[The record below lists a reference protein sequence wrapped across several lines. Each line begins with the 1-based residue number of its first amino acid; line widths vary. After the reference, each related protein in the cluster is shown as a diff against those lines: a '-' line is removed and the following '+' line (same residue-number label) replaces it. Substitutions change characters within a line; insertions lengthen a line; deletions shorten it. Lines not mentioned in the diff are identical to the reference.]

1 MANSNSGPVWIVD
14 GQTDWSAGVN
24 SGQKPTIASDNLP
37 HGLKR
42 NALAFLGNGTVRG
55 GQISARKGFQPLVQG
70 INWSGL
76 FQGGYMYEPDGADPQ
91 IIMGVGGRTYQV
103 RVDTDNSVNDV
114 TTPATVRS
122 LSQPQWWMK
131 QGEQFLVI
139 QDNFDEP
146 CVWDGSNLKRIS
158 TFIDP
163 LAVPT
168 LPRGTAM
175 DYFMGRFWVCTGG
188 REYMGGDIVRGP
200 SGTAAYGL
208 RDSILFQSENTY
220 LAGGG
225 AFVVPTNA
233 GAIRAIAHTAELDTT
248 LGQGRLYIGTRTS
261 IYACNVP
268 VDRTAWIAANNNKI
282 PFQTVAQIKFGPVG
296 DRSVVA
302 VNGDLFYQ
310 TLEPGIRSLT
320 LAQRLFQQWG
330 NVGISRNEN
339 RVLQLNDRSLLRFSS
354 GIEFDNRLLQ
364 TCLPFQTAVGVAHR
378 GIIPLDFD
386 IISSLD
392 EKAPPAW
399 EGMIEG
405 LQFLQLLEGDF
416 GGRQRAFAIVL
427 SEVSG
432 QIEVWEL
439 TSTEIRDNGD
449 SRITYW
455 FETPAYTWGDQF
467 KLKKLVS
474 AELWAD
480 DIFGTVDFTVEYRV
494 DSSPCWVLWH
504 KWQVCAARDCRE
516 DPEVPCGYPMQPFCA
531 QNRSSMALP
540 VPPSVCDV
548 NNIRPSDIGYQF
560 QCRITIKGTA
570 TIRGFLI
577 YAEERDKEPYDGI
590 ICATV

>member
-1 MANSNSGPVWIVD
+1 MANSNSGPIWEVD
-14 GQTDWSAGVN
+14 GQTEWSAGVN
-24 SGQKPTIASDNLP
+24 SGQTPTIASDNFP

-55 GQISARKGFQPLVQG
+55 GQISPRNGFQPLVQG
-70 INWSGL
+70 VNWSGL
-76 FQGGYMYEPDGADPQ
+76 FQGAYMYEPDGGDPY
-91 IIMGVGGRTYQV
+91 IMMGVGGRTYQV
-103 RVDTDNSVNDV
+103 RVDLDNSVKDV
-114 TTPATVRS
+114 TTAATLRS

-139 QDNFDEP
+139 QDNFAEP
-146 CVWDGSNLKRIS
+146 NVWDGSKLQKIS
-158 TFIDP
+158 AMINT
-163 LAVPT
+163 LGVPT

-175 DYFMGRFWVCTGG
+175 DYFMGRFWVCTGT
-188 REYMGGDIVRGP
+188 REYIGGDIVRGP
-200 SGTAAYGL
+200 SGTAAYGF

-233 GAIRAIAHTAELDTT
+233 GIIRAIAHTAELDTA
-248 LGQGRLYIGTRTS
+248 LGQGRLYVFTRNS
-261 IYACNVP
+261 IYALNVP
-268 VDRTAWIAANNNKI
+268 VDRTTWAAATINKL
-282 PFQTVAQIKFGPVG
+282 PLQTVAQIKFGAVG

-320 LAQRLFQQWG
+320 LAVRYFTQWG

-339 RVLQLNDRSLLRFSS
+339 RVLQLNDRSLLRLSS
-354 GIEFDNRLLQ
+354 GIEFNNRLLQ

-392 EKAPPAW
+392 EKLPPAW
-399 EGMIEG
+399 EGMMEG
-405 LQFLQLLEGDF
+405 LQFLQLVEGDF

-427 SEVSG
+427 GEVSG
-432 QIEVWEL
+432 QIEVWEI
-439 TSTEIRDNGD
+439 TSTEIGDNGD
-449 SRITYW
+449 NRITYW
-455 FETPAYTWGDQF
+455 FETPAYTWGDMFQ
-467 KLKKLVS
+467 LKKLVS

-480 DIFGTVDFTVEYRV
+480 QIFGTVDFTVEYRV
-494 DSSPCWVLWH
+494 DQSPCWILWH

-516 DPEVPCGYPMQPFCA
+516 DPDVPCGYPIQPFCP

-540 VPPSVCDV
+540 VPPSQCDP

-570 TIRGFLI
+570 TVRGFLI
-577 YAEERDKEPYDGI
+577 YAEKRVREPYEGI
-590 ICATV
+590 VCAKV